1 MQVQCII
8 GMQVDG
14 WVLKIEVRGGREG
27 GREGGM
33 KEEGKEE
40 GKEGGKEKGR
50 TTIPQY

>member
-14 WVLKIEVRGGREG
+14 WVLKIEVRG